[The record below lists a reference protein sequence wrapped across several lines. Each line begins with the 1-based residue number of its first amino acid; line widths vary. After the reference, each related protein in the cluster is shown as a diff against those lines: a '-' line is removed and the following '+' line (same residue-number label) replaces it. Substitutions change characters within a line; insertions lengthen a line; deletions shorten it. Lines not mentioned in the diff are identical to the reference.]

1 MAYKWNDKEKEYLEK
16 SWGTVSIKSIAKK
29 LNRSVNAVKLK
40 AQKMK
45 LGNFLEA
52 GVYVTVNQFM
62 LAFNKTN
69 FHSSN
74 LKSWV
79 EKRGFPLKYK
89 TIVSK
94 QVRVVYMDEFWIW
107 AEKNRT
113 FINFA
118 KLEKNILGNEPAW
131 VNEQRRLDSAAVEL
145 YKTTRWTKTED
156 RQLVYYL
163 KLFKYSYGDL
173 SKMLRRTCGAIQRR
187 ICDLGVKERPLRADS
202 HANSW
207 KTEDINILISG
218 IKSGFSYELIA
229 ENVGRSSKAVRGKVY
244 TSYKTECLDRARQV
258 ILMNERGIFI
268 DNIGIAA

>member
-1 MAYKWNDKEKEYLEK
+1 MAYRWNNKEKEYLET

-29 LNRSVNAVKLK
+29 LNRSIDAVKLK
-40 AQKMK
+40 AQRMN

-52 GVYVTVNQFM
+52 GVYITVNQFM

-69 FHSSN
+69 FHSYN

-94 QVRVVYMDEFWIW
+94 RVRVVYMDEFWIW
-107 AEKNRT
+107 AEKNRA

-131 VNEQRRLDSAAVEL
+131 VNEQRRLDSSAVEL
-145 YKTTRWTKTED
+145 FKTTRWTKAED
-156 RQLVYYL
+156 CQLIYYL

-173 SKMLRRTCGAIQRR
+173 SKMLRRTCGCI
-187 ICDLGVKERPLRADS
+187 
-202 HANSW
+202 W
-207 KTEDINILISG
+207 
-218 IKSGFSYELIA
+218 
-229 ENVGRSSKAVRGKVY
+229 
-244 TSYKTECLDRARQV
+244 
-258 ILMNERGIFI
+258 
-268 DNIGIAA
+268 